1 MLRPQFVSS
10 SLIPKRNA
18 KAKRINKEDVS
29 INFLLE
35 LFDYGEQGKDRTGN
49 TFQRSSQNQWDGSY
63 FEKKEPS
70 AKSMNVPSRQAD
82 AGRDLRVVIAA
93 PLGDEIG
100 ATPPTQE
107 RILSVTSSYIAL
119 FLESVTVSRSFYFP
133 PRCTNDPD
141 R

>member
-1 MLRPQFVSS
+1 
-10 SLIPKRNA
+10 
-18 KAKRINKEDVS
+18 
-29 INFLLE
+29 
-35 LFDYGEQGKDRTGN
+35 
-49 TFQRSSQNQWDGSY
+49 
-63 FEKKEPS
+63 
-70 AKSMNVPSRQAD
+70 MNVPSCQAD

-100 ATPPTQE
+100 AIPPTQE

-119 FLESVTVSRSFYFP
+119 FLESVTVSSSFYFP

>member
-1 MLRPQFVSS
+1 M
-10 SLIPKRNA
+10 
-18 KAKRINKEDVS
+18 S

-49 TFQRSSQNQWDGSY
+49 TFQRSSPNQWDGSY

-100 ATPPTQE
+100 ATPPTK
-107 RILSVTSSYIAL
+107 SGFWAL
-119 FLESVTVSRSFYFP
+119 PLHAFLYS
-133 PRCTNDPD
+133 
-141 R
+141 

>member
-1 MLRPQFVSS
+1 M
-10 SLIPKRNA
+10 
-18 KAKRINKEDVS
+18 S

-35 LFDYGEQGKDRTGN
+35 LFDYGEQGKDRTDN
-49 TFQRSSQNQWDGSY
+49 TFQRSFPNQWDGSY

-100 ATPPTQE
+100 AIPPTKE
-107 RILSVTSSYIAL
+107 RILSVTSSCISL
-119 FLESVTVSRSFYFP
+119 LLERVTVSRSL
-133 PRCTNDPD
+133 
-141 R
+141 